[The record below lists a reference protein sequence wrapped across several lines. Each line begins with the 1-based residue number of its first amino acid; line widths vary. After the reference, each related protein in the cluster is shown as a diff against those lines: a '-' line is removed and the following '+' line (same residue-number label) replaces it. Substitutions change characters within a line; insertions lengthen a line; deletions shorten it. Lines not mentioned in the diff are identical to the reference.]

1 MADAGSSCC
10 PSDSSAPEAQTEQ
23 ADVAGLGQS
32 GLQYKKL
39 QKKKGLSGSPIH
51 SDCQLWQLTRLTRCS
66 ALSG

>member
-10 PSDSSAPEAQTEQ
+10 PSDSSAPEEQ
-23 ADVAGLGQS
+23 SDQSDAVGVGQS

-39 QKKKGLSGSPIH
+39 QKKQGISGSLMH
-51 SDCQLWQLTRLTRCS
+51 TDCHPWQLTKCS